1 MSQGRMAWRI
11 TSNEASYTCTNCSWK
26 IVFSRENGE
35 LAAEA
40 FDRHDCADHPPLKE
54 SRGKMRN
61 RELTPEQIISVPCP
75 TCGVPAGERCVLHS
89 GSPRSGPHIDRRF
102 DALEAIEKKSG

>member
-1 MSQGRMAWRI
+1 MSQRRMAWKI

-26 IVFSRENGE
+26 IAFSRENRE

-54 SRGKMRN
+54 SRDKMRN
-61 RELTPEQIISVPCP
+61 RDLTPEQVTSVPCP
-75 TCGVPAGERCVLHS
+75 TCGVSAGECCVLHS
-89 GSPRSGPHIDRRF
+89 GAPRSAPHMDRKYA
-102 DALEAIEKKSG
+102 ALEDIEKKSG